1 MIITVCAFPGRAKY
15 FYKTLNEQN
24 CYCESTNCRPTFE
37 LEFQMI
43 SNIFFPVSYNYS
55 HMGGTLEHCWVPDTP
70 NRPYI
75 SCWFKVDLKVDL
87 KLMSKH
93 NQILSTHLLK
103 NLIKK
108 LIWHQINV
116 IIDFNVVVGLNLY
129 SIWVELL

>member
-1 MIITVCAFPGRAKY
+1 MIFTVCAFPGRTKY

-24 CYCESTNCRPTFE
+24 CYCELTNCTFE

-43 SNIFFPVSYNYS
+43 VNIFFPVSYNYS
-55 HMGGTLEHCWVPDTP
+55 HMGGTLEHCGVPDTP
-70 NRPYI
+70 NWPYI

-93 NQILSTHLLK
+93 NQILSTHLSK

-108 LIWHQINV
+108 LMWHQINV
-116 IIDFNVVVGLNLY
+116 ITDFNVVVGLNLY